1 MRKRLHGGA
10 EQHRQRGGY
19 RNFSDRVSI
28 KVKLKIRKQWN
39 WALGFVGGFVTWA
52 HFTPDARNESCF
64 PGQFNSCTSPSSVSL
79 LFLAHSLNF
88 ITKDTFMLPSCP
100 GTYPTNNLWINRQ
113 ISMKVGMNI
122 KLLEA
127 SSPLYRSSVSTAN
140 MTVVRT
146 HKLGVTTAPFTT
158 GAEMWCEKIF
168 KNYAPFG
175 NMIFV
180 KCKTAI
186 WRWRKI
192 CIQLSVLWR

>member
-1 MRKRLHGGA
+1 
-10 EQHRQRGGY
+10 
-19 RNFSDRVSI
+19 
-28 KVKLKIRKQWN
+28 
-39 WALGFVGGFVTWA
+39 
-52 HFTPDARNESCF
+52 
-64 PGQFNSCTSPSSVSL
+64 
-79 LFLAHSLNF
+79 
-88 ITKDTFMLPSCP
+88 
-100 GTYPTNNLWINRQ
+100 
-113 ISMKVGMNI
+113 MKVGMNI